1 MNDQNNGRNMILERK
16 HVNDGMN
23 VNPERTR
30 SVLPAQPP
38 KAPPPPPT
46 PKKD

>member
-1 MNDQNNGRNMILERK
+1 MNDQNTRHLILERK

-30 SVLPAQPP
+30 NVLPPQPP
-38 KAPPPPPT
+38 KAPPPPPS

>member
-1 MNDQNNGRNMILERK
+1 MNDQNTRHHVLERK

-23 VNPERTR
+23 VNPDRTR
-30 SVLPAQPP
+30 NVLPAQAP
-38 KAPPPPPT
+38 KAPPPAPT